1 MSGGSDSR
9 ARLDARVDALL
20 ARLVSESGFARGAL
34 SRERLVS
41 YLLSCVSAGDA
52 AKARQLATWESAA
65 GELAAKVLADRDEYA
80 RIEALFSP
88 PETWLFRYPE
98 SFDFLRAHAARS
110 GVKSGFAPLRA
121 LLAGCGGWCEPV
133 SVAVALMDGAQ
144 AMGRAVEVVATDRN
158 AALLAQRPF
167 FAGLAVRGGVP
178 AWASSRFHANAEA
191 VEPDAAVL
199 RVIRTRVADV
209 LEAAQAAGAAGEEYD
224 VVAFRNVAIYLDGA
238 MRRRAFAAL
247 ARIVAPD
254 GVLLVGHAEM
264 VVAAEATG
272 FVAVEAPGAFALARA
287 TVATVPVVTDR
298 VPADVRG
305 DPRAQASAFTPR
317 APRPSAAAHPPRAT
331 PGAESTD
338 ARIPADPTTFVANA
352 IACEHAGDIAG
363 AERAIGRALYLDRTH
378 EEALV
383 IAARLATARG
393 AHDEAERFRARAIRA
408 HLAREKDE
416 RSGDSR

>member
-1 MSGGSDSR
+1 MEGD
-9 ARLDARVDALL
+9 ARRDARLGAQLDTGLDARIDALL

-34 SRERLVS
+34 SRERLLS
-41 YLLSCVSAGDA
+41 HLLSRVQAGGRAQA
-52 AKARQLATWESAA
+52 A
-65 GELAAKVLADRDEYA
+65 ELAAKALADRDEYA

-98 SFDFLRAHAARS
+98 SFDFLRVRVARS
-110 GVKSGFAPLRA
+110 AVTPGFAPVRA

-158 AALLAQRPF
+158 AALLAQRPV
-167 FAGLAVRGGVP
+167 FAGLAVRGGIP
-178 AWASSRFHANAEA
+178 AWASSRFHAKAEA
-191 VEPDAAVL
+191 VEPDATVL

-209 LEAAQAAGAAGEEYD
+209 LEAAQSAGAAGEEYD
-224 VVAFRNVAIYLDGA
+224 VVAFRNVAIYLDDA

-264 VVAAEATG
+264 VAAAEATG

-287 TVATVPVVTDR
+287 TAPTVADR
-298 VPADVRG
+298 APSDVRG
-305 DPRAQASAFTPR
+305 SPRAQAPAFTPR
-317 APRPSAAAHPPRAT
+317 APGPSASAQPPRAT
-331 PGAESTD
+331 PAAEVSD
-338 ARIPADPTTFVANA
+338 ARASADPATFIANA
-352 IACEHAGDIAG
+352 IACERAGDIAG

-393 AHDEAERFRARAIRA
+393 AHDEAERFRARAMRA
-408 HLAREKDE
+408 HLAREKDG
-416 RSGDSR
+416 RGGDSR